1 MGELV
6 SPIELWKDFN
16 VKLDDDNNNI
26 ISEKDLG
33 DGYVQRQIYFTAYK
47 TEGGKVRVFAQFYFD
62 KKTINKSKKAPV
74 IFFLGSPVRFYQT
87 LKFIKNNLKG
97 VSVFTIDY
105 FGYQAGADRYT
116 IYPQCLEYANF
127 EKAQDILNTV
137 KDSPKDTP
145 WYVWTAMARRALTL
159 LEQIPEVDI
168 QKIAILGIKTG
179 ANLAWK
185 IGATDSRACCIIS
198 MFNTGWLGY
207 DFLYKKGAESDQ
219 EIPEER
225 SLYLAALST
234 QSYAPLVKTPI
245 LVTLSTNDSD
255 ATFDRAFDT
264 YSRIPENTVS
274 MLSVIPYSD
283 KEIFFEYND
292 TIINWLKNYLFDAQY
307 YHPCQPELDIAN
319 QDNQLRVQIKAN
331 NTIPINEIRLYQAV
345 ETHDPSIRNW
355 TKLNCEDKGGGIY
368 EATLQVLDVN
378 EYCFVF
384 ANAVYQNFIVS
395 SNMHACIP
403 SELNISNA
411 NIKASRLVYDSSMG
425 IDCWTIF
432 GANEL
437 FRQNPELYMEK
448 GALDM
453 AGVRAKIGNLAT
465 FKIGDP
471 RFKGYEEDRLQ
482 IGYYSPISQKITIA
496 LKNYFNDGREYDYFY
511 TFEAEGAEIWDKITL
526 DASEFKNEDGAML
539 KSFEN
544 AVLLYIKSE
553 GTLLVNNILWV

>member
-6 SPIELWKDFN
+6 SPIELWKDFSVN
-16 VKLDDDNNNI
+16 LDDENINI

-33 DGYVQRQIYFTAYK
+33 DGYIQRQLYFTAYQ
-47 TEGGKVRVFAQFYFD
+47 TERGKVRAFAQFYYD
-62 KKTINKSKKAPV
+62 KKNKKAPV

-87 LKFIKNNLKG
+87 LNFIKNNLKG
-97 VSVFTIDY
+97 VNVFTIDY
-105 FGYQAGADRYT
+105 FGYQSDSDRYT

-127 EKAQDILNTV
+127 EKAQNILNTV
-137 KDSPKDTP
+137 KDSPKETP

-159 LEQIPEVDI
+159 LEQIPEVDA

-185 IGATDSRACCIIS
+185 IGATDNRARCIIS

-207 DFLYKKGAESDQ
+207 DFLYKKGSESDQ

-225 SLYLAALST
+225 SLYLASLST

-283 KEIFFEYND
+283 KEIFFEYNG
-292 TIINWLKNYLFDAQY
+292 TIINWLKNYLFGAQL
-307 YHPCQPELDIAN
+307 YHPFQPELTVVN
-319 QDNQLRVQIKAN
+319 QDNQLSVQIKVD
-331 NTIPINEIRLYQAV
+331 TSVPIKEMRLYQAI
-345 ETHDPSIRNW
+345 ETPDPSVRNW
-355 TKLNCEDKGGGIY
+355 TKLNCIEKSEGIY
-368 EATLQVLDVN
+368 EATAQVLDAN
-378 EYCFVF
+378 EYCFIF
-384 ANAVYQNFIVS
+384 ANAVYQDFIIS

-403 SELNISNA
+403 SQINIAKA

-425 IDCWTIF
+425 LDCWTAV

-437 FRQNPELYMEK
+437 FHQCPELFMEK

-453 AGVRAKIGNLAT
+453 LGVRANIGNLAT
-465 FKIGDP
+465 YKIGDP
-471 RFKGYEEDRLQ
+471 RFKGYEEDQLQ
-482 IGYYSPISQKITIA
+482 IGYYSPVNQKITIA
-496 LKNYFNDGREYDYFY
+496 IRNYFNDGRVFDYYY
-511 TFEAEGAEIWDKITL
+511 TFEAEGADIWDKITL
-526 DASEFKNEDGAML
+526 TASEFKNEDGAML

-553 GTLLVNNILWV
+553 DKLLVNNILWV